1 MSDKYTKDT
10 DKRFTL
16 RIDNNL
22 FEIVKTYA
30 QINRRPVGS
39 EIEYAL
45 GRYYAG
51 LIKDMTN
58 NSIYPTII
66 NYLAKYDPSL
76 TDFQNN
82 I

>member
-1 MSDKYTKDT
+1 MSEDKYTKET

-22 FEIVKTYA
+22 FEIVKAYA

-45 GRYYAG
+45 GRYYAD
-51 LIKDMTN
+51 LIKNMKD

-66 NYLAKYDPSL
+66 NYLSKYDPSL
-76 TDFQNN
+76 TDVQKK
-82 I
+82 